1 MATCPSC
8 GRDTGAN
15 ELCPHCGAD
24 LKRRLQIRTFGIL
37 AIVVAVVGVARACSS
52 SPRARPF
59 PTVKISDITS
69 TSNYAYVQI
78 NGVVSRGPNYNPDAQ
93 SITFWVR
100 DDSGEIM
107 VSAFR
112 DQTQELIAAD
122 RVPAPGDTIALQGT
136 LRVRDETPSL
146 TIDSADAV
154 KLTRA
159 TAGAADRPIGSITPA
174 DDLQGVHR
182 ERHDP
187 QDQGAV
193 SRPEAD
199 HPAGRHRRDRS
210 GAAHRI

>member
-8 GRDTGAN
+8 GRDAGAN
-15 ELCPHCGAD
+15 EICPHCGAD
-24 LKRRLQIRTFGIL
+24 LKHRLQIRTFGIL
-37 AIVVAVVGVARACSS
+37 AIVVAVVGVALLLFFATRM
-52 SPRARPF
+52 PV

-69 TSNYAYVQI
+69 TSNYAYAQI

-159 TAGAADRPIGSITPA
+159 TDRAAERPIGSITPA
-174 DDLQGVHR
+174 DDLQGVDR

-187 QDQGAV
+187 QNQRAV
-193 SRPEAD
+193 SRPEVD
-199 HPAGRHRRDRS
+199 HPAGCHRRDRS
-210 GAAHRI
+210 GAAHRV